1 MGYRAQGSDWQRLHK
16 TISRKSERKKVK
28 VMEGVLR
35 DISSI
40 ITRNNDESIRIY
52 RGTVSLLRCFI
63 FFDVCW
69 LLSGIALIV
78 MALTSNVYPSKE
90 KVIIFGGV
98 IGAYASLSAFVNSLA
113 RHGVNTWRR
122 SLLLPWLGFYSL
134 VYCLLLLWTAES
146 LYRES
151 LQWRHLF
158 LFMALFSIFSCWR
171 HMMRE
176 MVGASEAQI
185 QAQEPPPK
193 YEELEEQEA
202 PPQYSSCV
210 LEIKEEEN
218 SDEANDNNVRNQD
231 PKPENLAV
239 MEQPVRRFV

>member
-1 MGYRAQGSDWQRLHK
+1 MC
-16 TISRKSERKKVK
+16 KV
-28 VMEGVLR
+28 
-35 DISSI
+35 S
-40 ITRNNDESIRIY
+40 Y
-52 RGTVSLLRCFI
+52 
-63 FFDVCW
+63 
-69 LLSGIALIV
+69 
-78 MALTSNVYPSKE
+78 

-122 SLLLPWLGFYSL
+122 SLLVPWLAFYSL
-134 VYCLLLLWTAES
+134 VYCLLLVWTAQS

-171 HMMRE
+171 HMMRQFRLMTRPRPQVQLIVDVESMMRE
-176 MVGASEAQI
+176 MVSSSEAQS

-193 YEELEEQEA
+193 YEELEDQEVP

-210 LEIKEEEN
+210 LQIREEEN
-218 SDEANDNNVRNQD
+218 ETSGESNDNTKNQD

-239 MEQPVRRFV
+239 MEQSVRRFV

>member
-1 MGYRAQGSDWQRLHK
+1 L
-16 TISRKSERKKVK
+16 K

-52 RGTVSLLRCFI
+52 RGTVSLLRCFM

-134 VYCLLLLWTAES
+134 VYCLLLLWTAET

-171 HMMRE
+171 HMMRQFRLMTRPRPQVQIIVDVESMMRE
-176 MVGASEAQI
+176 MVSTTE
-185 QAQEPPPK
+185 AQEPPPK
-193 YEELEEQEA
+193 YEELEEQDA

-210 LEIKEEEN
+210 LEIKDEEN
-218 SDEANDNNVRNQD
+218 SQESNDNNVKNQD

-239 MEQPVRRFV
+239 MEQSVRRFV

>member
-1 MGYRAQGSDWQRLHK
+1 MC
-16 TISRKSERKKVK
+16 KV
-28 VMEGVLR
+28 
-35 DISSI
+35 S
-40 ITRNNDESIRIY
+40 Y
-52 RGTVSLLRCFI
+52 
-63 FFDVCW
+63 
-69 LLSGIALIV
+69 
-78 MALTSNVYPSKE
+78 

-122 SLLLPWLGFYSL
+122 SLLVPWLAFYSL
-134 VYCLLLLWTAES
+134 VYCLLLLWTAQS

-171 HMMRE
+171 HMMRQFRLMTRPRPQVQLIVDVESMMRE
-176 MVGASEAQI
+176 MVSSSEAQS

-193 YEELEEQEA
+193 YEELEDQEVP

-210 LEIKEEEN
+210 LQIREEEHETGGE
-218 SDEANDNNVRNQD
+218 SNDNTKNEE

-239 MEQPVRRFV
+239 MEQSVRRFV